1 MCVKGLH
8 VFIMN
13 YGMIY
18 ERTKDTIKA
27 LFEQGRL
34 MENMWPQYRAN
45 KRSYFDM

>member
-1 MCVKGLH
+1 
-8 VFIMN
+8 MN

-34 MENMWPQYRAN
+34 MENMWPQYRAT